1 MDEEEPIQDFI
12 QKRRLQALN
21 RLITNELYT
30 RELEIAHKDKY
41 TWMINTKFHFIYFK
55 RHTKTRKQN

>member
-30 RELEIAHKDKY
+30 RELEIAHKYKY
-41 TWMINTKFHFIYFK
+41 T
-55 RHTKTRKQN
+55 